1 MLDWMKKLFNK
12 EEEQTAMNKE
22 VPKQIESQPKIPRVN
37 HYTEAREAQMASRN
51 AGKCRFPLVPD
62 NGFDEE
68 DESEVNRFEEQ
79 PVQGVAYEEPTA
91 QRGIKVERSR
101 RPYVEKVVS
110 TYEEPEVQYEPVRES
125 VVKKA
130 SAPSQ
135 ESNRRPF
142 RPTEM
147 ISPIYGYNR
156 PSVEKKVEKQEE
168 VKERE
173 DLEISVE
180 GKAVVD
186 AWLEKKGYKLS
197 DFSEGQATSSA
208 PGEVVEQK
216 GQQSKKEEKSVVD
229 QWLEKNGYEIERQVP
244 LVEEKEVI
252 KEMSTP
258 QEVSADELLHKTVA
272 EQMESAKLEKD
283 VVVLNENNLQEELV
297 ASKVEHEDTILS
309 EEIKRNTEIKQPT
322 IEVEKQ
328 APEESVIVKAE
339 EKLEET
345 IIVEIPEELEE
356 VEVITETEELEEVE
370 VITET
375 EELEEVEVITETEEL
390 EEVEVIAETEEPE
403 ELIAETEESEEV
415 EVIAETEEL
424 EEVEVIAETEESEE
438 VEVIAETE
446 ELEEVEV
453 IAETEESEEVEV
465 IAETEESEEVEVIA
479 ETEESEEV
487 EVIAETEESEEV
499 EVIAETEESEEVEV
513 IAETEESEE
522 VEVIAETEESEE
534 VEVIAETEESEE
546 VEVIAE
552 AEESEEVEVIAETE
566 ESEEVEV
573 IAETEESEEV
583 EVIAEAEESEE
594 VEVIAETEEL
604 EEVEVIAETEELEEV
619 EVIAETEEL
628 EEVEVIAETEE
639 LEEVEVIAE
648 TEELEE
654 VEVIAET
661 EELEEVEVIAETKAP
676 VVETFV
682 ALEEIQQ
689 EDEVIEQNSE
699 FIHVAEADEQTK
711 NDVQSFANVL
721 IAETEENKRVE
732 EEAPVVEEQSVEE
745 EVPVVEEQPVVKK
758 EEPKREKKRHVPF
771 NVVMLKQDRTR
782 LMERHAARANA
793 MQPSANVRVENK
805 PVQQEVAEPQVEE
818 QPMQQVVVES
828 QVEESPVQQVVAE
841 PQVEEQPMQ
850 QVVVESQVEESPV
863 QQVVAEPQVEE
874 QPMQQVV
881 AEPQVEESP
890 VQQAVAEPQ
899 VEEQPMQ
906 QVVAEP
912 QVEEQ
917 PMQQVVVEPQVEES
931 PVQQAVAEPQV
942 EEQPMQQV
950 VAEPQVEEQPMQQ
963 VVAEPQVEEQ
973 PMQQVVVEQVQKPIS
988 STEVK
993 EKAYVVNQRENDM
1006 RNVLHTP
1013 PTYTVPPLALLS
1025 IPQQTALDNTEWL
1038 EEQKELLDTTFNN
1051 FHVGAHV
1058 INVSQ
1063 GPAVTR
1069 FEVQPDPGVKVNKIT
1084 NLSDDIKL
1092 SLAAKDI
1099 RIEAPIPGKSAIG
1112 IEVPNKESKPVF
1124 LREILRS
1131 PVFTKSE
1138 SPLTV
1143 ALGLDISGDP
1153 IVTDIRKMPHGLI
1166 AGATGSGKS
1175 VCINAILTSILYKA
1189 KPHEVKLMLIDPKMV
1204 ELAPY
1209 NSVPHLVAPV
1219 ITDVKAATAALK
1231 WAVEEMERRYELFAH
1246 AGARDLTRYN
1256 TIVSE
1261 REIPGET
1268 LPYIVI
1274 VIDELAD
1281 LMMVAPGDVEEAICR
1296 IAQKAR
1302 ACGIHLLV
1310 ATQRPSVDVITGL
1323 IKSNIPTRI
1332 AFTVSSQVDSRTIID
1347 IGGAEKLLGRGDMLF
1362 LGNGTSKPVRIQGVY
1377 VSDDEIEKTVDH
1389 VRKQMKP
1396 NYLFKQED
1404 LLAKT
1409 EQAES
1414 EDELF
1419 FDACQF
1425 VVEQGGASTS
1435 SVQRKF
1441 RIGYNRAARLI
1452 EEMESQGIISE
1463 GRGTK
1468 PRDVLISEDEF
1479 AAMQETNV

>member
-12 EEEQTAMNKE
+12 EEEQTALNKE
-22 VPKQIESQPKIPRVN
+22 VQKQIESQPKIPRVN

-68 DESEVNRFEEQ
+68 DEREVDRFEEQ
-79 PVQGVAYEEPTA
+79 PVQGVTYEEPTA
-91 QRGIKVERSR
+91 QRGIQVERSR

-110 TYEEPEVQYEPVRES
+110 TYEEPEVQYEPVREA

-186 AWLEKKGYKLS
+186 AWLEKKGYTLS
-197 DFSEGQATSSA
+197 DFSEGQATSSS
-208 PGEVVEQK
+208 PSHESV
-216 GQQSKKEEKSVVD
+216 GQQDKKQEKSVVD
-229 QWLEKNGYEIERQVP
+229 QWLEKNGYEIERQEP

-252 KEMSTP
+252 QGMSTP

-370 VITET
+370 VI
-375 EELEEVEVITETEEL
+375 
-390 EEVEVIAETEEPE
+390 AETEEPE
-403 ELIAETEESEEV
+403 EVIAETEESEEV

-513 IAETEESEE
+513 IVETEEL
-522 VEVIAETEESEE
+522 
-534 VEVIAETEESEE
+534 
-546 VEVIAE
+546 
-552 AEESEEVEVIAETE
+552 EEVEVIAETE

-689 EDEVIEQNSE
+689 EDEVIEQKSE

-732 EEAPVVEEQSVEE
+732 EEALVVEEQSVEE

-828 QVEESPVQQVVAE
+828 QVEE
-841 PQVEEQPMQ
+841 QPMQ
-850 QVVVESQVEESPV
+850 QVVVESQVEEQSV
-863 QQVVAEPQVEE
+863 
-874 QPMQQVV
+874 
-881 AEPQVEESP
+881 
-890 VQQAVAEPQ
+890 
-899 VEEQPMQ
+899 
-906 QVVAEP
+906 
-912 QVEEQ
+912 
-917 PMQQVVVEPQVEES
+917 
-931 PVQQAVAEPQV
+931 
-942 EEQPMQQV
+942 
-950 VAEPQVEEQPMQQ
+950 QQ

-988 STEVK
+988 STEVQ

-1025 IPQQTALDNTEWL
+1025 IPQQSALDNTEWL

-1362 LGNGTSKPVRIQGVY
+1362 LGNGTSKPVRVQGVY

-1419 FDACQF
+1419 FEACQF

-1452 EEMESQGIISE
+1452 EEMQSQGIISE
-1463 GRGTK
+1463 ARGTK

>member
-79 PVQGVAYEEPTA
+79 PIQGVTYEEPTA

-156 PSVEKKVEKQEE
+156 PSVEKKEEKQEE

-180 GKAVVD
+180 GKSVVD

-197 DFSEGQATSSA
+197 DFSEGQAPTSSSHRA
-208 PGEVVEQK
+208 ANQQGE
-216 GQQSKKEEKSVVD
+216 QQYEENKKEEKSVVD

-252 KEMSTP
+252 QEMSTP

-272 EQMESAKLEKD
+272 ERMESAKLEKD

-345 IIVEIPEELEE
+345 IIVEIPEE
-356 VEVITETEELEEVE
+356 V
-370 VITET
+370 
-375 EELEEVEVITETEEL
+375 
-390 EEVEVIAETEEPE
+390 
-403 ELIAETEESEEV
+403 SKV

-424 EEVEVIAETEESEE
+424 EEVVMETEAPEEVEAEGSEEVEAEGSEEVEVIAEAKESEE
-438 VEVIAETE
+438 VEVIAETKE
-446 ELEEVEV
+446 PEEVEV
-453 IAETEESEEVEV
+453 IV
-465 IAETEESEEVEVIA
+465 
-479 ETEESEEV
+479 
-487 EVIAETEESEEV
+487 
-499 EVIAETEESEEVEV
+499 
-513 IAETEESEE
+513 
-522 VEVIAETEESEE
+522 
-534 VEVIAETEESEE
+534 ETEESEE

-552 AEESEEVEVIAETE
+552 AK
-566 ESEEVEV
+566 
-573 IAETEESEEV
+573 ESEEV
-583 EVIAEAEESEE
+583 EVIAEAKESEE
-594 VEVIAETEEL
+594 VEVIAEAKEL
-604 EEVEVIAETEELEEV
+604 EEVEVIAEAEE
-619 EVIAETEEL
+619 T
-628 EEVEVIAETEE
+628 
-639 LEEVEVIAE
+639 
-648 TEELEE
+648 
-654 VEVIAET
+654 
-661 EELEEVEVIAETKAP
+661 EVIAETKAP

-689 EDEVIEQNSE
+689 EDEAIEQKSE

-711 NDVQSFANVL
+711 KDVQSFANVL
-721 IAETEENKRVE
+721 IAETEENRRVVE
-732 EEAPVVEEQSVEE
+732 EAQVAEEQRVVEEAPVVEEQRVVEE
-745 EVPVVEEQPVVKK
+745 TPIAEEQPVVQK

-818 QPMQQVVVES
+818 R
-828 QVEESPVQQVVAE
+828 PVQQVVAE
-841 PQVEEQPMQ
+841 PQVEEN
-850 QVVVESQVEESPV
+850 
-863 QQVVAEPQVEE
+863 
-874 QPMQQVV
+874 
-881 AEPQVEESP
+881 
-890 VQQAVAEPQ
+890 
-899 VEEQPMQ
+899 
-906 QVVAEP
+906 
-912 QVEEQ
+912 
-917 PMQQVVVEPQVEES
+917 PMQQVVVEPQVEER
-931 PVQQAVAEPQV
+931 PVQQVVVEPQVEERPVQQVVVEPQVEERPVQQVAEPQV
-942 EEQPMQQV
+942 EERPV
-950 VAEPQVEEQPMQQ
+950 QQ

-988 STEVK
+988 STEVQ

-1025 IPQQTALDNTEWL
+1025 IPQQSALDNTEWL

-1362 LGNGTSKPVRIQGVY
+1362 LGNGTSKPVRVQGVY

-1389 VRKQMKP
+1389 VKKQMKP

-1419 FDACQF
+1419 LDACQF

>member
-375 EELEEVEVITETEEL
+375 EELEEVEVI
-390 EEVEVIAETEEPE
+390 AETEEPE
-403 ELIAETEESEEV
+403 EVIAETEESEEV

-513 IAETEESEE
+513 IAETEELEEVEVIAETEESEE

-552 AEESEEVEVIAETE
+552 TEESEEVEVIAETEESEEVEVIAETEESEEVEVIAETE

-782 LMERHAARANA
+782 LMERYAARANA

-850 QVVVESQVEESPV
+850 QVV
-863 QQVVAEPQVEE
+863 
-874 QPMQQVV
+874 
-881 AEPQVEESP
+881 
-890 VQQAVAEPQ
+890 
-899 VEEQPMQ
+899 
-906 QVVAEP
+906 
-912 QVEEQ
+912 
-917 PMQQVVVEPQVEES
+917 
-931 PVQQAVAEPQV
+931 
-942 EEQPMQQV
+942 
-950 VAEPQVEEQPMQQ
+950 
-963 VVAEPQVEEQ
+963 AEPQVEEQ
-973 PMQQVVVEQVQKPIS
+973 PMQQVVVEQVQKSIS
-988 STEVK
+988 STEPK

-1025 IPQQTALDNTEWL
+1025 IPQQSALDNTEWL
-1038 EEQKELLDTTFNN
+1038 DEQKELLDTTFNN

-1231 WAVEEMERRYELFAH
+1231 WAVDEMERRYELFAH

-1261 REIPGET
+1261 RDIPGET

-1362 LGNGTSKPVRIQGVY
+1362 LGNGTSKPVRVQGVY

-1463 GRGTK
+1463 ARGTK

>member
-1 MLDWMKKLFNK
+1 M
-12 EEEQTAMNKE
+12 A
-22 VPKQIESQPKIPRVN
+22 
-37 HYTEAREAQMASRN
+37 EA
-51 AGKCRFPLVPD
+51 
-62 NGFDEE
+62 
-68 DESEVNRFEEQ
+68 
-79 PVQGVAYEEPTA
+79 
-91 QRGIKVERSR
+91 
-101 RPYVEKVVS
+101 
-110 TYEEPEVQYEPVRES
+110 
-125 VVKKA
+125 
-130 SAPSQ
+130 
-135 ESNRRPF
+135 
-142 RPTEM
+142 
-147 ISPIYGYNR
+147 
-156 PSVEKKVEKQEE
+156 
-168 VKERE
+168 
-173 DLEISVE
+173 
-180 GKAVVD
+180 
-186 AWLEKKGYKLS
+186 
-197 DFSEGQATSSA
+197 
-208 PGEVVEQK
+208 
-216 GQQSKKEEKSVVD
+216 
-229 QWLEKNGYEIERQVP
+229 
-244 LVEEKEVI
+244 
-252 KEMSTP
+252 
-258 QEVSADELLHKTVA
+258 
-272 EQMESAKLEKD
+272 
-283 VVVLNENNLQEELV
+283 
-297 ASKVEHEDTILS
+297 
-309 EEIKRNTEIKQPT
+309 
-322 IEVEKQ
+322 
-328 APEESVIVKAE
+328 EES
-339 EKLEET
+339 
-345 IIVEIPEELEE
+345 EE
-356 VEVITETEELEEVE
+356 VEGIT
-370 VITET
+370 
-375 EELEEVEVITETEEL
+375 
-390 EEVEVIAETEEPE
+390 
-403 ELIAETEESEEV
+403 ETEESEE
-415 EVIAETEEL
+415 A
-424 EEVEVIAETEESEE
+424 
-438 VEVIAETE
+438 
-446 ELEEVEV
+446 
-453 IAETEESEEVEV
+453 
-465 IAETEESEEVEVIA
+465 
-479 ETEESEEV
+479 
-487 EVIAETEESEEV
+487 
-499 EVIAETEESEEVEV
+499 
-513 IAETEESEE
+513 
-522 VEVIAETEESEE
+522 
-534 VEVIAETEESEE
+534 
-546 VEVIAE
+546 EVIAE
-552 AEESEEVEVIAETE
+552 AEESEEAEVIAE
-566 ESEEVEV
+566 
-573 IAETEESEEV
+573 IN
-583 EVIAEAEESEE
+583 
-594 VEVIAETEEL
+594 
-604 EEVEVIAETEELEEV
+604 
-619 EVIAETEEL
+619 
-628 EEVEVIAETEE
+628 
-639 LEEVEVIAE
+639 
-648 TEELEE
+648 
-654 VEVIAET
+654 
-661 EELEEVEVIAETKAP
+661 AP

-689 EDEVIEQNSE
+689 EDEAIEQKSE
-699 FIHVAEADEQTK
+699 FIYVAEADEQTK
-711 NDVQSFANVL
+711 KDVQSFADVL
-721 IAETEENKRVE
+721 IAEEQPVVEEAPVAE
-732 EEAPVVEEQSVEE
+732 EQQVVEEAPVVEEQSVVEE
-745 EVPVVEEQPVVKK
+745 APVVEEKPVAEETLVAEEQRVVEEQQVVEEAPVVEEQSVVEEAPVVEEQPVAEETPVAEEQPVVQK

-805 PVQQEVAEPQVEE
+805 PVQQEVAKPQVEEHPVQQVVAKPQVEE
-818 QPMQQVVVES
+818 QTM
-828 QVEESPVQQVVAE
+828 QQVVAE
-841 PQVEEQPMQ
+841 PQVEER
-850 QVVVESQVEESPV
+850 PV
-863 QQVVAEPQVEE
+863 QQEVAEPQVEE

-881 AEPQVEESP
+881 AEPQVEERP
-890 VQQAVAEPQ
+890 VQQVVAEPQ
-899 VEEQPMQ
+899 VEEHPVQ

-917 PMQQVVVEPQVEES
+917 PI
-931 PVQQAVAEPQV
+931 
-942 EEQPMQQV
+942 
-950 VAEPQVEEQPMQQ
+950 
-963 VVAEPQVEEQ
+963 
-973 PMQQVVVEQVQKPIS
+973 QQVVVEQVQKSIS
-988 STEVK
+988 STEVQ

-1025 IPQQTALDNTEWL
+1025 IPQQSALDNTEWL

-1209 NSVPHLVAPV
+1209 NAVPHLVAPV

-1362 LGNGTSKPVRIQGVY
+1362 LGNGTSKPVRVQGVY

-1389 VRKQMKP
+1389 VKKQMKP

-1419 FDACQF
+1419 FEACQF

-1452 EEMESQGIISE
+1452 EEMQSQGIISE
-1463 GRGTK
+1463 ARGTK

>member
-22 VPKQIESQPKIPRVN
+22 VPERIESQPKIPRVN

-68 DESEVNRFEEQ
+68 DVIETGHFEEQ
-79 PVQGVAYEEPTA
+79 PVQAVTYENQPI
-91 QRGIKVERSR
+91 QRGMKVERSR
-101 RPYVEKVVS
+101 RQYVEKVVS
-110 TYEEPEVQYEPVRES
+110 TYEEPEVQYEPERES

-130 SAPSQ
+130 PVSSQ

-156 PSVEKKVEKQEE
+156 PSVEKKEEKQEE

-186 AWLEKKGYKLS
+186 AWLEKKGYTLS
-197 DFSEGQATSSA
+197 DFSEGQATSSS
-208 PGEVVEQK
+208 PSHESV
-216 GQQSKKEEKSVVD
+216 GQQDKKEEKSVVD
-229 QWLEKNGYEIERQVP
+229 QWLEKNGYEIERQEP
-244 LVEEKEVI
+244 IVEENEVVQ
-252 KEMSTP
+252 EMSTP

-309 EEIKRNTEIKQPT
+309 EEIKRNTEIEQPT

-328 APEESVIVKAE
+328 DPEESVIVKAE

-345 IIVEIPEELEE
+345 IIVEIP
-356 VEVITETEELEEVE
+356 
-370 VITET
+370 
-375 EELEEVEVITETEEL
+375 
-390 EEVEVIAETEEPE
+390 
-403 ELIAETEESEEV
+403 
-415 EVIAETEEL
+415 
-424 EEVEVIAETEESEE
+424 
-438 VEVIAETE
+438 
-446 ELEEVEV
+446 
-453 IAETEESEEVEV
+453 
-465 IAETEESEEVEVIA
+465 
-479 ETEESEEV
+479 
-487 EVIAETEESEEV
+487 

-552 AEESEEVEVIAETE
+552 AEAPEEVEVIVEAGAQEEVEVIAETE
-566 ESEEVEV
+566 EVE
-573 IAETEESEEV
+573 
-583 EVIAEAEESEE
+583 EAE
-594 VEVIAETEEL
+594 
-604 EEVEVIAETEELEEV
+604 
-619 EVIAETEEL
+619 
-628 EEVEVIAETEE
+628 
-639 LEEVEVIAE
+639 
-648 TEELEE
+648 
-654 VEVIAET
+654 
-661 EELEEVEVIAETKAP
+661 P
-676 VVETFV
+676 V
-682 ALEEIQQ
+682 ALEKMQQ
-689 EDEVIEQNSE
+689 EMLLNEEIEQKNE

-711 NDVQSFANVL
+711 KDVQSFANTL
-721 IAETEENKRVE
+721 IAEEQRVV
-732 EEAPVVEEQSVEE
+732 EEAPIAEEQSVVEE
-745 EVPVVEEQPVVKK
+745 ALIAEEQRVVEEAPIVEEQRVVEEAPIAEEQSVVEEAPIVEERSVVEEAPIVEEQRVVEEAPIAEEQSVVEEAPIAEEQSVVEEAPIAEEQRVVEEAPIVEEQRVVEEAPIAEEQSVVEEAPIAEKQPVVQK

-782 LMERHAARANA
+782 LMERHAARTNA
-793 MQPSANVRVENK
+793 MQASMSERVEKK
-805 PVQQEVAEPQVEE
+805 PVQQVAVDPQVEEKPVQQVAVDLQVEEKPMQQVVVDSQVEEKPMQQVVVGSQVEEKPMQQVVVDSQVEEKPMQQGVVEPQVEERPVQQVVVAPQVEEQPMQQMVVEPQVEE

-828 QVEESPVQQVVAE
+828 R
-841 PQVEEQPMQ
+841 VEEQPMQ
-850 QVVVESQVEESPV
+850 QVVVAPQVEEKPV
-863 QQVVAEPQVEE
+863 QQVVVDSQVEE
-874 QPMQQVV
+874 R
-881 AEPQVEESP
+881 P
-890 VQQAVAEPQ
+890 V
-899 VEEQPMQ
+899 
-906 QVVAEP
+906 
-912 QVEEQ
+912 
-917 PMQQVVVEPQVEES
+917 
-931 PVQQAVAEPQV
+931 
-942 EEQPMQQV
+942 
-950 VAEPQVEEQPMQQ
+950 
-963 VVAEPQVEEQ
+963 
-973 PMQQVVVEQVQKPIS
+973 QQVVVEQVQKPIS
-988 STEVK
+988 STEVQ

-1006 RNVLHTP
+1006 RNVLQTP
-1013 PTYTVPPLALLS
+1013 PTYAVPPLTLLS
-1025 IPQQTALDNTEWL
+1025 IPQQAALDNTEWL
-1038 EEQKELLDTTFNN
+1038 DEQKELLDTTFNN

-1256 TIVSE
+1256 TIVSG

-1362 LGNGTSKPVRIQGVY
+1362 LGNGTSKPVRVQGVY

>member
-1 MLDWMKKLFNK
+1 I
-12 EEEQTAMNKE
+12 A
-22 VPKQIESQPKIPRVN
+22 
-37 HYTEAREAQMASRN
+37 EA
-51 AGKCRFPLVPD
+51 
-62 NGFDEE
+62 
-68 DESEVNRFEEQ
+68 
-79 PVQGVAYEEPTA
+79 
-91 QRGIKVERSR
+91 
-101 RPYVEKVVS
+101 
-110 TYEEPEVQYEPVRES
+110 
-125 VVKKA
+125 
-130 SAPSQ
+130 
-135 ESNRRPF
+135 
-142 RPTEM
+142 
-147 ISPIYGYNR
+147 
-156 PSVEKKVEKQEE
+156 
-168 VKERE
+168 
-173 DLEISVE
+173 
-180 GKAVVD
+180 
-186 AWLEKKGYKLS
+186 
-197 DFSEGQATSSA
+197 
-208 PGEVVEQK
+208 
-216 GQQSKKEEKSVVD
+216 
-229 QWLEKNGYEIERQVP
+229 
-244 LVEEKEVI
+244 
-252 KEMSTP
+252 
-258 QEVSADELLHKTVA
+258 
-272 EQMESAKLEKD
+272 
-283 VVVLNENNLQEELV
+283 
-297 ASKVEHEDTILS
+297 
-309 EEIKRNTEIKQPT
+309 
-322 IEVEKQ
+322 
-328 APEESVIVKAE
+328 
-339 EKLEET
+339 
-345 IIVEIPEELEE
+345 EELEE
-356 VEVITETEELEEVE
+356 VEVITETE
-370 VITET
+370 
-375 EELEEVEVITETEEL
+375 
-390 EEVEVIAETEEPE
+390 APE
-403 ELIAETEESEEV
+403 EAE
-415 EVIAETEEL
+415 
-424 EEVEVIAETEESEE
+424 
-438 VEVIAETE
+438 
-446 ELEEVEV
+446 
-453 IAETEESEEVEV
+453 
-465 IAETEESEEVEVIA
+465 
-479 ETEESEEV
+479 
-487 EVIAETEESEEV
+487 
-499 EVIAETEESEEVEV
+499 
-513 IAETEESEE
+513 
-522 VEVIAETEESEE
+522 
-534 VEVIAETEESEE
+534 
-546 VEVIAE
+546 
-552 AEESEEVEVIAETE
+552 
-566 ESEEVEV
+566 
-573 IAETEESEEV
+573 
-583 EVIAEAEESEE
+583 
-594 VEVIAETEEL
+594 
-604 EEVEVIAETEELEEV
+604 
-619 EVIAETEEL
+619 
-628 EEVEVIAETEE
+628 
-639 LEEVEVIAE
+639 
-648 TEELEE
+648 
-654 VEVIAET
+654 
-661 EELEEVEVIAETKAP
+661 P
-676 VVETFV
+676 V
-682 ALEEIQQ
+682 ALEETQQ
-689 EDEVIEQNSE
+689 EMVLNEAIEQTNE
-699 FIHVAEADEQTK
+699 FIHVAEAEEQAK
-711 NDVQSFANVL
+711 KDVQSFADVL
-721 IAETEENKRVE
+721 IAEEQRVVEEARIAEGQQVV
-732 EEAPVVEEQSVEE
+732 EEAPVAEEAPIAEEQQ
-745 EVPVVEEQPVVKK
+745 VVEEARIAEEQQVVEEAPIAEEQRVVEEARIAEERQVVEETPVSEEQPIVQK
-758 EEPKREKKRHVPF
+758 EEPKRQKKRHVPF

-782 LMERHAARANA
+782 LMERHAARVNA
-793 MQPSANVRVENK
+793 MQPSMSERVENK
-805 PVQQEVAEPQVEE
+805 PVQQVEEKPMQQVVVEPQVEE
-818 QPMQQVVVES
+818 RPMQQVVVEPQVEEKPMQQVVVEPQVEEKPMQQVVVES
-828 QVEESPVQQVVAE
+828 QVEERPV
-841 PQVEEQPMQ
+841 
-850 QVVVESQVEESPV
+850 
-863 QQVVAEPQVEE
+863 
-874 QPMQQVV
+874 
-881 AEPQVEESP
+881 
-890 VQQAVAEPQ
+890 
-899 VEEQPMQ
+899 
-906 QVVAEP
+906 
-912 QVEEQ
+912 
-917 PMQQVVVEPQVEES
+917 
-931 PVQQAVAEPQV
+931 
-942 EEQPMQQV
+942 
-950 VAEPQVEEQPMQQ
+950 
-963 VVAEPQVEEQ
+963 
-973 PMQQVVVEQVQKPIS
+973 QQVVVEQVQKPTS
-988 STEVK
+988 STEVQ

-1006 RNVLHTP
+1006 RNVLQTP
-1013 PTYTVPPLALLS
+1013 PTYAIPPLTLLS
-1025 IPQQTALDNTEWL
+1025 IPQQAALDNTEWL
-1038 EEQKELLDTTFNN
+1038 DEQKELLDTTFNN

-1256 TIVSE
+1256 TIVSG

-1362 LGNGTSKPVRIQGVY
+1362 LGNGTSKPVRVQGVY

>member
-12 EEEQTAMNKE
+12 EEEKTVMNKE
-22 VPKQIESQPKIPRVN
+22 VPAQIENQPKIPRVN

-51 AGKCRFPLVPD
+51 AGKCRFPLIPD

-68 DESEVNRFEEQ
+68 DVRELPNFEEQ
-79 PVQGVAYEEPTA
+79 PIQRGAYEEQPT

-101 RPYVEKVVS
+101 RPYVETEAP
-110 TYEEPEVQYEPVRES
+110 TYEEPELQYEPEPEP

-130 SAPSQ
+130 FVPSQ

-156 PSVEKKVEKQEE
+156 PSVETKVVQEE
-168 VKERE
+168 EKERE

-186 AWLEKKGYKLS
+186 AWLEKKGYTLS
-197 DFSEGQATSSA
+197 DFSGVLQGSSSVKN
-208 PGEVVEQK
+208 GVNERSNKV
-216 GQQSKKEEKSVVD
+216 EEKSVVD
-229 QWLEKNGYEIERQVP
+229 TWLEKNGYEVERQAP
-244 LVEEKEVI
+244 LLEE
-252 KEMSTP
+252 SL
-258 QEVSADELLHKTVA
+258 SDDLLHKTVGQHVEKEA
-272 EQMESAKLEKD
+272 TIVQALKQEQD
-283 VVVLNENNLQEELV
+283 VVALSSTEDNEETLQEESID
-297 ASKVEHEDTILS
+297 SKVEHVYSILT
-309 EEIKRNTEIKQPT
+309 EENECNTEIEET
-322 IEVEKQ
+322 VAEVAANQ
-328 APEESVIVKAE
+328 VEEETLEDVVIVKAD

-345 IIVEIPEELEE
+345 ITIEIPDAFEEEAKEAEEVVELEE
-356 VEVITETEELEEVE
+356 TEEAIEEVAELEEAEEATEEVVELEEAEEAAEEVVELEKSEEATEEVVELEKPEEAAEEVVELEKSEEATEEVVELEKSEEAAEEVVELEKPEEATEEVVELEETEEAIEEVA
-370 VITET
+370 
-375 EELEEVEVITETEEL
+375 ELEEAEEATEEVVEL
-390 EEVEVIAETEEPE
+390 EEAEEAAEEVVELEKSEEATEEVVELEETKEATEEVVELEKPE
-403 ELIAETEESEEV
+403 EATEEVAELEGTKEEEPISQETVIEETMNTDLVENTPVAEQPVISQQETITFKEESEV
-415 EVIAETEEL
+415 FVPVSET
-424 EEVEVIAETEESEE
+424 
-438 VEVIAETE
+438 
-446 ELEEVEV
+446 
-453 IAETEESEEVEV
+453 
-465 IAETEESEEVEVIA
+465 
-479 ETEESEEV
+479 
-487 EVIAETEESEEV
+487 
-499 EVIAETEESEEVEV
+499 
-513 IAETEESEE
+513 
-522 VEVIAETEESEE
+522 
-534 VEVIAETEESEE
+534 
-546 VEVIAE
+546 
-552 AEESEEVEVIAETE
+552 
-566 ESEEVEV
+566 
-573 IAETEESEEV
+573 
-583 EVIAEAEESEE
+583 
-594 VEVIAETEEL
+594 
-604 EEVEVIAETEELEEV
+604 
-619 EVIAETEEL
+619 
-628 EEVEVIAETEE
+628 
-639 LEEVEVIAE
+639 
-648 TEELEE
+648 
-654 VEVIAET
+654 
-661 EELEEVEVIAETKAP
+661 
-676 VVETFV
+676 
-682 ALEEIQQ
+682 
-689 EDEVIEQNSE
+689 
-699 FIHVAEADEQTK
+699 DEQTK
-711 NDVQSFANVL
+711 KDVQNFANVL
-721 IAETEENKRVE
+721 I
-732 EEAPVVEEQSVEE
+732 EEAEEKKQVA
-745 EVPVVEEQPVVKK
+745 EEQPALQI

-771 NVVMLKQDRTR
+771 NVVMLKQDRKK
-782 LMERHAARANA
+782 LMERHAARTNV
-793 MQPSANVRVENK
+793 MQSTVSERVEEK
-805 PVQQEVAEPQVEE
+805 PV
-818 QPMQQVVVES
+818 QQVVVEPQAEEKPMQQMVVDPQVEEKPVQQVVVNP
-828 QVEESPVQQVVAE
+828 QVEESPVQQVVVEA
-841 PQVEEQPMQ
+841 QVEEKPMQ
-850 QVVVESQVEESPV
+850 QVVVEAQVEEK
-863 QQVVAEPQVEE
+863 
-874 QPMQQVV
+874 
-881 AEPQVEESP
+881 
-890 VQQAVAEPQ
+890 
-899 VEEQPMQ
+899 
-906 QVVAEP
+906 
-912 QVEEQ
+912 
-917 PMQQVVVEPQVEES
+917 PMQQVVVEAQVEEK
-931 PVQQAVAEPQV
+931 
-942 EEQPMQQV
+942 
-950 VAEPQVEEQPMQQ
+950 
-963 VVAEPQVEEQ
+963 
-973 PMQQVVVEQVQKPIS
+973 PMQQVVVAGQVQESIS
-988 STEVK
+988 STEVQ
-993 EKAYVVNQRENDM
+993 EKAYVVNQKENDM
-1006 RNVLHTP
+1006 RNVLQAP
-1013 PTYTVPPLALLS
+1013 PKYELPPLTLLS
-1025 IPQQTALDNTEWL
+1025 IPQQAALDNTEWL
-1038 EEQKELLDTTFNN
+1038 EEQEELLNTTFNN

-1189 KPHEVKLMLIDPKMV
+1189 KPHEVKLILIDPKMV

-1256 TIVSE
+1256 TIVSG

-1362 LGNGTSKPVRIQGVY
+1362 LGNGTSKPVRVQGVY
-1377 VSDDEIEKTVDH
+1377 VSDDEIERTVDH
-1389 VRKQMKP
+1389 VKKQMKP

-1404 LLAKT
+1404 LLAKS
-1409 EQAES
+1409 EQSES

>member
-22 VPKQIESQPKIPRVN
+22 VPKQTESQPKIPRVN

-51 AGKCRFPLVPD
+51 AGKCRFPLIPD
-62 NGFDEE
+62 DGFEE
-68 DESEVNRFEEQ
+68 DDVKELPHFEEQ
-79 PVQGVAYEEPTA
+79 PVQRGVYENQPT

-110 TYEEPEVQYEPVRES
+110 TYEEPEVQYEPQREP

-130 SAPSQ
+130 SVPSQ
-135 ESNRRPF
+135 ENNRRPF

-168 VKERE
+168 EQERE

-180 GKAVVD
+180 GKSVVD
-186 AWLEKKGYKLS
+186 AWLEKKGYTLS
-197 DFSEGQATSSA
+197 DFSEGQATNSS
-208 PGEVVEQK
+208 PSHEGVS
-216 GQQSKKEEKSVVD
+216 QQGKKKEKSVVD
-229 QWLEKNGYEIERQVP
+229 QWLEKNGYEIERQEP
-244 LVEEKEVI
+244 LVEEEEVVQEI
-252 KEMSTP
+252 NTP
-258 QEVSADELLHKTVA
+258 QEVSVDELLRKTVA
-272 EQMESAKLEKD
+272 ERTGDAKQEKD
-283 VVVLNENNLQEELV
+283 VVVLNESILQEELV
-297 ASKVEHEDTILS
+297 DSKVEHEGTILS
-309 EEIKRNTEIKQPT
+309 EEIKRNTEIEEAT
-322 IEVEKQ
+322 TEVEKKI
-328 APEESVIVKAE
+328 PEEAVIVKAE

-345 IIVEIPEELEE
+345 IIVEIPEEFEEVTEAEEPEEAEVIAEAEEPEE
-356 VEVITETEELEEVE
+356 VEVIAEAEEPEEVEVIAEAEELEEVE
-370 VITET
+370 VIVEAEEPEETEVIT
-375 EELEEVEVITETEEL
+375 EAEEPEEVEVIAEAEEPEEAEVIAEAEEPEEVEVIAEAEEPEEVEVIAEAEELEEVEVIVEAEELEEVEVIAEAEEPEEVEVIAEAEEL
-390 EEVEVIAETEEPE
+390 EEVEVIAETEAPE
-403 ELIAETEESEEV
+403 EAE
-415 EVIAETEEL
+415 
-424 EEVEVIAETEESEE
+424 
-438 VEVIAETE
+438 
-446 ELEEVEV
+446 
-453 IAETEESEEVEV
+453 
-465 IAETEESEEVEVIA
+465 
-479 ETEESEEV
+479 
-487 EVIAETEESEEV
+487 
-499 EVIAETEESEEVEV
+499 
-513 IAETEESEE
+513 
-522 VEVIAETEESEE
+522 
-534 VEVIAETEESEE
+534 
-546 VEVIAE
+546 
-552 AEESEEVEVIAETE
+552 
-566 ESEEVEV
+566 
-573 IAETEESEEV
+573 
-583 EVIAEAEESEE
+583 
-594 VEVIAETEEL
+594 
-604 EEVEVIAETEELEEV
+604 
-619 EVIAETEEL
+619 
-628 EEVEVIAETEE
+628 
-639 LEEVEVIAE
+639 
-648 TEELEE
+648 
-654 VEVIAET
+654 
-661 EELEEVEVIAETKAP
+661 P
-676 VVETFV
+676 V
-682 ALEEIQQ
+682 ALEETQQ
-689 EDEVIEQNSE
+689 EMLLNEAIEQKNE
-699 FIHVAEADEQTK
+699 FIHGADADEQTK
-711 NDVQSFANVL
+711 KDVQSFANVL
-721 IAETEENKRVE
+721 IAEEQQVVEEALIAEEQQVV
-732 EEAPVVEEQSVEE
+732 EEAPVVEEQQVVEE
-745 EVPVVEEQPVVKK
+745 APVVEEQQVVEEAPIVEEQQVVEEAPIAEEQQVVEEALIVEEQRVVEEAPIAEEQRVVEEAPIAEEQQVVEEAPVVEEQQVVEEAPIVEEQPVVQK

-782 LMERHAARANA
+782 LRERHAARMNA
-793 MQPSANVRVENK
+793 MQPSMSERVENK
-805 PVQQEVAEPQVEE
+805 PVHQVEEQMQQEIIESQVEEKPMQQEIIESQVEEKPMQQVIVEPQVEE
-818 QPMQQVVVES
+818 K
-828 QVEESPVQQVVAE
+828 PV
-841 PQVEEQPMQ
+841 
-850 QVVVESQVEESPV
+850 
-863 QQVVAEPQVEE
+863 
-874 QPMQQVV
+874 
-881 AEPQVEESP
+881 
-890 VQQAVAEPQ
+890 
-899 VEEQPMQ
+899 
-906 QVVAEP
+906 
-912 QVEEQ
+912 
-917 PMQQVVVEPQVEES
+917 QQVVVEPQVEEK
-931 PVQQAVAEPQV
+931 PVQQVVVVESRVEERPVQQVVVEPQV
-942 EEQPMQQV
+942 EERPVQQV
-950 VAEPQVEEQPMQQ
+950 VVEPQVEERPVQQVVVESRVEEQLMQQ
-963 VVAEPQVEEQ
+963 VVVEPQVGEK
-973 PMQQVVVEQVQKPIS
+973 PVQQVVVEQVQKPNS
-988 STEVK
+988 STEVQ

-1006 RNVLHTP
+1006 RNVLQTP
-1013 PTYTVPPLALLS
+1013 PTYAIPPLTLLS
-1025 IPQQTALDNTEWL
+1025 IPQQAALDNTEWL
-1038 EEQKELLDTTFNN
+1038 DEQKELLDTTFNN

-1256 TIVSE
+1256 TIVSG

-1362 LGNGTSKPVRIQGVY
+1362 LGNGTSKPVRVQGVY

>member
-12 EEEQTAMNKE
+12 EEEKTVMNKE
-22 VPKQIESQPKIPRVN
+22 VPAQIESQPKIPRVN

-51 AGKCRFPLVPD
+51 AGKCRFPLIPD

-68 DESEVNRFEEQ
+68 DVRELPNFEEQ
-79 PVQGVAYEEPTA
+79 PIQRGAYEEQPT

-101 RPYVEKVVS
+101 RPYVETEAP
-110 TYEEPEVQYEPVRES
+110 TYEEPELQYEPEPEP

-130 SAPSQ
+130 FVPSQ

-156 PSVEKKVEKQEE
+156 PSVETKVVQEE
-168 VKERE
+168 EKVRE

-186 AWLEKKGYKLS
+186 AWLEKKGYTLS
-197 DFSEGQATSSA
+197 DFSGVLQGSSSVKN
-208 PGEVVEQK
+208 GVNERSNKV
-216 GQQSKKEEKSVVD
+216 EEKSVVD
-229 QWLEKNGYEIERQVP
+229 TWLEKNGYEVERQAP
-244 LVEEKEVI
+244 SLEE
-252 KEMSTP
+252 SL
-258 QEVSADELLHKTVA
+258 SDDLLHKTVGQHVEEEA
-272 EQMESAKLEKD
+272 TIVQALKQEQD
-283 VVVLNENNLQEELV
+283 VVALSSTEDNEETLQEESID
-297 ASKVEHEDTILS
+297 SKVEHVYSILT
-309 EEIKRNTEIKQPT
+309 EENECNTEIEET
-322 IEVEKQ
+322 VAEVAANQ
-328 APEESVIVKAE
+328 VEEETLEDVVIVKAD

-345 IIVEIPEELEE
+345 ITIEIPDAFEEEAKEAEEVVELEE
-356 VEVITETEELEEVE
+356 TEEAIEEVVELEKSEEATEEVVELEKPEEAAEEVAELEEAEEAAAEE
-370 VITET
+370 VA
-375 EELEEVEVITETEEL
+375 ELEEAKEATEEVVEL
-390 EEVEVIAETEEPE
+390 EKPEEATEEVAELEGTKEEEPISQETVIE
-403 ELIAETEESEEV
+403 ETMNTDLVENTPVAEQPVISQQETITFKEESEV
-415 EVIAETEEL
+415 FVPVSET
-424 EEVEVIAETEESEE
+424 
-438 VEVIAETE
+438 
-446 ELEEVEV
+446 
-453 IAETEESEEVEV
+453 
-465 IAETEESEEVEVIA
+465 
-479 ETEESEEV
+479 
-487 EVIAETEESEEV
+487 
-499 EVIAETEESEEVEV
+499 
-513 IAETEESEE
+513 
-522 VEVIAETEESEE
+522 
-534 VEVIAETEESEE
+534 
-546 VEVIAE
+546 
-552 AEESEEVEVIAETE
+552 
-566 ESEEVEV
+566 
-573 IAETEESEEV
+573 
-583 EVIAEAEESEE
+583 
-594 VEVIAETEEL
+594 
-604 EEVEVIAETEELEEV
+604 
-619 EVIAETEEL
+619 
-628 EEVEVIAETEE
+628 
-639 LEEVEVIAE
+639 
-648 TEELEE
+648 
-654 VEVIAET
+654 
-661 EELEEVEVIAETKAP
+661 
-676 VVETFV
+676 
-682 ALEEIQQ
+682 
-689 EDEVIEQNSE
+689 
-699 FIHVAEADEQTK
+699 DEQTK
-711 NDVQSFANVL
+711 KDVQNFANVL
-721 IAETEENKRVE
+721 I
-732 EEAPVVEEQSVEE
+732 EEAEEKKQVA
-745 EVPVVEEQPVVKK
+745 EEQPALQI

-771 NVVMLKQDRTR
+771 NVVMLKQDRKK
-782 LMERHAARANA
+782 LMERHAARTNV
-793 MQPSANVRVENK
+793 MQSTVSERVEEK
-805 PVQQEVAEPQVEE
+805 PVQQVVVEPQAEE
-818 QPMQQVVVES
+818 KPMQQVVVDPQVEEKPVQQVVVEPQAEEKPVQQVVVDPQVEEKPVQQVVVDP
-828 QVEESPVQQVVAE
+828 QVEESPVQQVVVEA
-841 PQVEEQPMQ
+841 QVEEKPMQ
-850 QVVVESQVEESPV
+850 QVVVEAQVEEK
-863 QQVVAEPQVEE
+863 
-874 QPMQQVV
+874 
-881 AEPQVEESP
+881 
-890 VQQAVAEPQ
+890 
-899 VEEQPMQ
+899 
-906 QVVAEP
+906 
-912 QVEEQ
+912 
-917 PMQQVVVEPQVEES
+917 PMQQVVVEPQVEEK
-931 PVQQAVAEPQV
+931 
-942 EEQPMQQV
+942 
-950 VAEPQVEEQPMQQ
+950 
-963 VVAEPQVEEQ
+963 
-973 PMQQVVVEQVQKPIS
+973 PMQQVVVAGQVQESIS
-988 STEVK
+988 STEVQ
-993 EKAYVVNQRENDM
+993 EKAYVVNQKENDM
-1006 RNVLHTP
+1006 RNVLQAP
-1013 PTYTVPPLALLS
+1013 PKYELPPLTLLS
-1025 IPQQTALDNTEWL
+1025 IPQQAALDNTEWL
-1038 EEQKELLDTTFNN
+1038 EEQEELLNTTFNN

-1112 IEVPNKESKPVF
+1112 IEVPNKESKAVF

-1189 KPHEVKLMLIDPKMV
+1189 KPHEVKLILIDPKMV

-1256 TIVSE
+1256 TIVSG

-1362 LGNGTSKPVRIQGVY
+1362 LGNGTSKPVRVQGVY
-1377 VSDDEIEKTVDH
+1377 VSDDEIERTVDH
-1389 VRKQMKP
+1389 VKKQMKP

-1404 LLAKT
+1404 LLAKS
-1409 EQAES
+1409 EQSES

>member
-1 MLDWMKKLFNK
+1 I
-12 EEEQTAMNKE
+12 A
-22 VPKQIESQPKIPRVN
+22 
-37 HYTEAREAQMASRN
+37 EA
-51 AGKCRFPLVPD
+51 
-62 NGFDEE
+62 
-68 DESEVNRFEEQ
+68 
-79 PVQGVAYEEPTA
+79 EEP
-91 QRGIKVERSR
+91 
-101 RPYVEKVVS
+101 
-110 TYEEPEVQYEPVRES
+110 
-125 VVKKA
+125 
-130 SAPSQ
+130 
-135 ESNRRPF
+135 
-142 RPTEM
+142 
-147 ISPIYGYNR
+147 
-156 PSVEKKVEKQEE
+156 
-168 VKERE
+168 
-173 DLEISVE
+173 
-180 GKAVVD
+180 
-186 AWLEKKGYKLS
+186 
-197 DFSEGQATSSA
+197 
-208 PGEVVEQK
+208 
-216 GQQSKKEEKSVVD
+216 
-229 QWLEKNGYEIERQVP
+229 
-244 LVEEKEVI
+244 
-252 KEMSTP
+252 
-258 QEVSADELLHKTVA
+258 
-272 EQMESAKLEKD
+272 
-283 VVVLNENNLQEELV
+283 
-297 ASKVEHEDTILS
+297 
-309 EEIKRNTEIKQPT
+309 
-322 IEVEKQ
+322 
-328 APEESVIVKAE
+328 
-339 EKLEET
+339 
-345 IIVEIPEELEE
+345 
-356 VEVITETEELEEVE
+356 
-370 VITET
+370 
-375 EELEEVEVITETEEL
+375 
-390 EEVEVIAETEEPE
+390 EEVEVIAEAEEPE
-403 ELIAETEESEEV
+403 EVEVIAEAEEPEEVEVIMEAEESEEV
-415 EVIAETEEL
+415 EVIAEAEEP
-424 EEVEVIAETEESEE
+424 EEVEVIAE
-438 VEVIAETE
+438 A
-446 ELEEVEV
+446 
-453 IAETEESEEVEV
+453 
-465 IAETEESEEVEVIA
+465 
-479 ETEESEEV
+479 
-487 EVIAETEESEEV
+487 
-499 EVIAETEESEEVEV
+499 
-513 IAETEESEE
+513 
-522 VEVIAETEESEE
+522 
-534 VEVIAETEESEE
+534 EESEE

-583 EVIAEAEESEE
+583 EVIAEAEEPEE
-594 VEVIAETEEL
+594 VEVIAEAEEL
-604 EEVEVIAETEELEEV
+604 EEVE
-619 EVIAETEEL
+619 
-628 EEVEVIAETEE
+628 
-639 LEEVEVIAE
+639 
-648 TEELEE
+648 
-654 VEVIAET
+654 
-661 EELEEVEVIAETKAP
+661 P
-676 VVETFV
+676 V
-682 ALEEIQQ
+682 ALEEMQQ
-689 EDEVIEQNSE
+689 EMVLNEAIEQKNE

-711 NDVQSFANVL
+711 KDVQSFADVL
-721 IAETEENKRVE
+721 IAEEQRVVEEAPVVE
-732 EEAPVVEEQSVEE
+732 EQPVAEEAPIAEEAPVVEEQSVVEE
-745 EVPVVEEQPVVKK
+745 APIAEEQPVVEEAPIAEEQPVVQK

-771 NVVMLKQDRTR
+771 NVVMLKQDRAR
-782 LMERHAARANA
+782 LMERHASRTNA
-793 MQPSANVRVENK
+793 MQSSMSERVENK
-805 PVQQEVAEPQVEE
+805 PVHQVEE
-818 QPMQQVVVES
+818 QP
-828 QVEESPVQQVVAE
+828 QVEEK
-841 PQVEEQPMQ
+841 
-850 QVVVESQVEESPV
+850 
-863 QQVVAEPQVEE
+863 
-874 QPMQQVV
+874 
-881 AEPQVEESP
+881 
-890 VQQAVAEPQ
+890 
-899 VEEQPMQ
+899 
-906 QVVAEP
+906 
-912 QVEEQ
+912 
-917 PMQQVVVEPQVEES
+917 PMQQVVVEPQVEEKLM
-931 PVQQAVAEPQV
+931 QQVVVEPQV
-942 EEQPMQQV
+942 EEKLMQQV
-950 VAEPQVEEQPMQQ
+950 VVEPQVEKKSMQQVVVEPQVEEAQPVQQ
-963 VVAEPQVEEQ
+963 VVA
-973 PMQQVVVEQVQKPIS
+973 EQVQKPIS
-988 STEVK
+988 STEVE
-993 EKAYVVNQRENDM
+993 EKAYVVNQRENDV
-1006 RNVLHTP
+1006 RNVLQTP
-1013 PTYTVPPLALLS
+1013 PTYTIPSLTLLS
-1025 IPQQTALDNTEWL
+1025 IPQQAALDNTEWL

-1256 TIVSE
+1256 TIVSG

-1362 LGNGTSKPVRIQGVY
+1362 LGNGTSKPVRVQGVY

-1389 VRKQMKP
+1389 VKKQMKP

-1419 FDACQF
+1419 LDACQF

>member
-79 PVQGVAYEEPTA
+79 PVQGVTYEEPTA

-156 PSVEKKVEKQEE
+156 PSVEKKEEKQEE

-180 GKAVVD
+180 GKSVVD
-186 AWLEKKGYKLS
+186 AWLEKKGYTLS
-197 DFSEGQATSSA
+197 DFSEGQAPTSSSHRA
-208 PGEVVEQK
+208 ANQQGE
-216 GQQSKKEEKSVVD
+216 QQYEENKKEEKSVVD

-252 KEMSTP
+252 QEMSTL

-283 VVVLNENNLQEELV
+283 VVVLNKNNLQEELV

-345 IIVEIPEELEE
+345 IIVEILEEVSKVEVIAETEEFEEVVMETEAPEEVEVITETEESEEAEVIAEAEESEEVEVIAEAEESEE
-356 VEVITETEELEEVE
+356 VEVITETEELEEA
-370 VITET
+370 
-375 EELEEVEVITETEEL
+375 
-390 EEVEVIAETEEPE
+390 EVIAE
-403 ELIAETEESEEV
+403 AEESEEV
-415 EVIAETEEL
+415 EVIAEAEES
-424 EEVEVIAETEESEE
+424 EEAEVIAEAEESEEAEVIAETEESEE
-438 VEVIAETE
+438 AEVIAE
-446 ELEEVEV
+446 
-453 IAETEESEEVEV
+453 AEESEEVEV

-479 ETEESEEV
+479 EAEESEEA
-487 EVIAETEESEEV
+487 EVIAETEESEE
-499 EVIAETEESEEVEV
+499 A
-513 IAETEESEE
+513 
-522 VEVIAETEESEE
+522 
-534 VEVIAETEESEE
+534 
-546 VEVIAE
+546 EVIAE

-583 EVIAEAEESEE
+583 GVIAEAEESEE
-594 VEVIAETEEL
+594 VEVIAE
-604 EEVEVIAETEELEEV
+604 IN
-619 EVIAETEEL
+619 
-628 EEVEVIAETEE
+628 
-639 LEEVEVIAE
+639 
-648 TEELEE
+648 
-654 VEVIAET
+654 
-661 EELEEVEVIAETKAP
+661 AP

-682 ALEEIQQ
+682 VLEDIQQ
-689 EDEVIEQNSE
+689 EDEAIEQKSE

-711 NDVQSFANVL
+711 KDVQSFADVL
-721 IAETEENKRVE
+721 IAEKQPVVEEAPVA
-732 EEAPVVEEQSVEE
+732 EEAPVVEEQSV
-745 EVPVVEEQPVVKK
+745 VEEQPVAEETPVAEEQPLVQK

-818 QPMQQVVVES
+818 RPVQQVVAKP
-828 QVEESPVQQVVAE
+828 QVEEHPVQQVVAE
-841 PQVEEQPMQ
+841 PQVEER
-850 QVVVESQVEESPV
+850 PV
-863 QQVVAEPQVEE
+863 QQEVAEPQVEE

-881 AEPQVEESP
+881 AEPQVEERP
-890 VQQAVAEPQ
+890 V
-899 VEEQPMQ
+899 Q

-912 QVEEQ
+912 QVEEH
-917 PMQQVVVEPQVEES
+917 
-931 PVQQAVAEPQV
+931 PV
-942 EEQPMQQV
+942 QQV
-950 VAEPQVEEQPMQQ
+950 VAEPQVEEHPVQQ
-963 VVAEPQVEEQ
+963 VVAEPQVEEHPVRQ
-973 PMQQVVVEQVQKPIS
+973 VVAEPQVEEHPEQQVVAEPQLEEHPVQQVVAEPQVEEHPVRQVVAEPQVEEHPEQQVVAEPQVEEHPVQQVVAEPQVEEHPVQQVVAEPQVVEQVQKPIS
-988 STEVK
+988 STEVQ

-1025 IPQQTALDNTEWL
+1025 IPQQSALDNTEWL

-1362 LGNGTSKPVRIQGVY
+1362 LGNGTSKPVRVQGVY

-1389 VRKQMKP
+1389 VKKQMKP

-1419 FDACQF
+1419 FEACQF

-1452 EEMESQGIISE
+1452 EEMQSQGIISE
-1463 GRGTK
+1463 ARGTK

>member
-12 EEEQTAMNKE
+12 EEEQTALNKE
-22 VPKQIESQPKIPRVN
+22 VQKQIESQPKIPRVN

-68 DESEVNRFEEQ
+68 DEREVDHFEEQ
-79 PVQGVAYEEPTA
+79 PVQGVTYEEPTA
-91 QRGIKVERSR
+91 QRGIQVERSR

-110 TYEEPEVQYEPVRES
+110 TYEEPEVQYEPVREA

-186 AWLEKKGYKLS
+186 AWLEKKGYTLS
-197 DFSEGQATSSA
+197 DFSEGQATSSS
-208 PGEVVEQK
+208 PSHESV
-216 GQQSKKEEKSVVD
+216 GQQDKKQEKSVVD
-229 QWLEKNGYEIERQVP
+229 QWLEKNGYEIERQEP

-252 KEMSTP
+252 QGMSTP

-339 EKLEET
+339 EKLAET
-345 IIVEIPEELEE
+345 IIVEIPEEPEE
-356 VEVITETEELEEVE
+356 VEVITETEEP
-370 VITET
+370 
-375 EELEEVEVITETEEL
+375 EEVEVITETEEL
-390 EEVEVIAETEEPE
+390 EEVEVIAESEEVEVIAEAEESEEVEVIAEAEESEEVEVITETEELE
-403 ELIAETEESEEV
+403 EVEVIAEAEESEEV
-415 EVIAETEEL
+415 EVIAETEEPEEVEVIAEAEESEEVEVIAETEEPEEVEVIAETEELEEVEVIAETEAQEEVEVIAEAEELEEVEVIAETEAQEEVEVIAETEAQEEVEVIAEAEEL

-438 VEVIAETE
+438 VEVIAE
-446 ELEEVEV
+446 
-453 IAETEESEEVEV
+453 I
-465 IAETEESEEVEVIA
+465 
-479 ETEESEEV
+479 
-487 EVIAETEESEEV
+487 
-499 EVIAETEESEEVEV
+499 
-513 IAETEESEE
+513 
-522 VEVIAETEESEE
+522 
-534 VEVIAETEESEE
+534 
-546 VEVIAE
+546 
-552 AEESEEVEVIAETE
+552 
-566 ESEEVEV
+566 
-573 IAETEESEEV
+573 
-583 EVIAEAEESEE
+583 
-594 VEVIAETEEL
+594 
-604 EEVEVIAETEELEEV
+604 
-619 EVIAETEEL
+619 
-628 EEVEVIAETEE
+628 
-639 LEEVEVIAE
+639 
-648 TEELEE
+648 
-654 VEVIAET
+654 
-661 EELEEVEVIAETKAP
+661 KAP

-689 EDEVIEQNSE
+689 EDEAIEQKSE

-721 IAETEENKRVE
+721 LAETEENKRVV
-732 EEAPVVEEQSVEE
+732 EEAPVA
-745 EVPVVEEQPVVKK
+745 EEQPVVKK

-793 MQPSANVRVENK
+793 MQHSVNVRVENR
-805 PVQQEVAEPQVEE
+805 
-818 QPMQQVVVES
+818 
-828 QVEESPVQQVVAE
+828 
-841 PQVEEQPMQ
+841 
-850 QVVVESQVEESPV
+850 PV

-881 AEPQVEESP
+881 AG
-890 VQQAVAEPQ
+890 PQ
-899 VEEQPMQ
+899 VEEQLVQ
-906 QVVAEP
+906 QV
-912 QVEEQ
+912 
-917 PMQQVVVEPQVEES
+917 
-931 PVQQAVAEPQV
+931 VAEPQV

-973 PMQQVVVEQVQKPIS
+973 PMQQVVVESQVEEQPMQQVVVESQVEEQPMQQVVVESQVEEQSVQQVVAEPQMEERPVQQVVEEQVQKPIS
-988 STEVK
+988 STEVQ

-1025 IPQQTALDNTEWL
+1025 IPQQSALDNTEWL
-1038 EEQKELLDTTFNN
+1038 DEQKELLDTTFNN

-1362 LGNGTSKPVRIQGVY
+1362 LGNGTSKPVRVQGVY

-1419 FDACQF
+1419 FEACQF

-1452 EEMESQGIISE
+1452 EEMQSQGIISE
-1463 GRGTK
+1463 ARGTK

>member
-79 PVQGVAYEEPTA
+79 PIQGVTYEEPTA

-156 PSVEKKVEKQEE
+156 PSVEKKEEKQEE

-180 GKAVVD
+180 GKSVVD

-197 DFSEGQATSSA
+197 DFSEGQAPTSSSHRA
-208 PGEVVEQK
+208 ANQQGE
-216 GQQSKKEEKSVVD
+216 QQYEENKKEEKSVVD

-252 KEMSTP
+252 QEMSTP

-345 IIVEIPEELEE
+345 IIVEIPEEVSK
-356 VEVITETEELEEVE
+356 VEVIAETEELEEV
-370 VITET
+370 VMET
-375 EELEEVEVITETEEL
+375 EAPEEVETEAPEEVEAEGSEEVEAEGSEEVEVIAEAKES
-390 EEVEVIAETEEPE
+390 EEVEVIAETKEPE
-403 ELIAETEESEEV
+403 EVEVIVETEESEEV
-415 EVIAETEEL
+415 EVIAE
-424 EEVEVIAETEESEE
+424 AKESEE
-438 VEVIAETE
+438 VEVIAE
-446 ELEEVEV
+446 
-453 IAETEESEEVEV
+453 AK
-465 IAETEESEEVEVIA
+465 
-479 ETEESEEV
+479 
-487 EVIAETEESEEV
+487 
-499 EVIAETEESEEVEV
+499 
-513 IAETEESEE
+513 
-522 VEVIAETEESEE
+522 ESEE

-552 AEESEEVEVIAETE
+552 AK
-566 ESEEVEV
+566 
-573 IAETEESEEV
+573 ESEEV
-583 EVIAEAEESEE
+583 EVIAEAKESEE
-594 VEVIAETEEL
+594 VEVIAEAKEL
-604 EEVEVIAETEELEEV
+604 EEVEVIAEAEE
-619 EVIAETEEL
+619 T
-628 EEVEVIAETEE
+628 
-639 LEEVEVIAE
+639 
-648 TEELEE
+648 
-654 VEVIAET
+654 
-661 EELEEVEVIAETKAP
+661 EVIAETKAP

-689 EDEVIEQNSE
+689 EDEAIEQKSE

-711 NDVQSFANVL
+711 KDVQSFANVL
-721 IAETEENKRVE
+721 IAETEENRRVVE
-732 EEAPVVEEQSVEE
+732 EAQVAEEQRVVEEAPVVEEQRVVEE
-745 EVPVVEEQPVVKK
+745 TPIAEEQPVVQK

-818 QPMQQVVVES
+818 R
-828 QVEESPVQQVVAE
+828 PVQQVVAE
-841 PQVEEQPMQ
+841 PQVEEN
-850 QVVVESQVEESPV
+850 
-863 QQVVAEPQVEE
+863 
-874 QPMQQVV
+874 
-881 AEPQVEESP
+881 
-890 VQQAVAEPQ
+890 
-899 VEEQPMQ
+899 
-906 QVVAEP
+906 
-912 QVEEQ
+912 
-917 PMQQVVVEPQVEES
+917 PMQQVVVEPQVEER
-931 PVQQAVAEPQV
+931 PVQQVVVEPQVEERPVQQVVVEPQVEERPVQQVAEPQV
-942 EEQPMQQV
+942 EERPV
-950 VAEPQVEEQPMQQ
+950 QQ

-988 STEVK
+988 STEVQ

-1025 IPQQTALDNTEWL
+1025 IPQQSALDNTEWL

-1362 LGNGTSKPVRIQGVY
+1362 LGNGTSKPVRVQGVY

-1389 VRKQMKP
+1389 VKKQMKP

-1419 FDACQF
+1419 LDACQF